1 MAGVLFFV
9 RGVFLAGLV
18 GLSGLSIAAFLGFAS
33 PLLDALNHFQPIW
46 FAGTLFSL
54 LLVPFVFRKSAS
66 LRAVLALA
74 ATGFLASAVIVVP
87 EIVSSWL
94 TRPAIHLD
102 RPVVKLMS
110 RNLFGQND
118 KMAQVASDIAAEDP
132 DIIAFQEYFT
142 EQRNE
147 LHRLIAQKYPFFVRC
162 SGGRRAFL
170 AIYSKTAF
178 ELSSDTLCPDSF
190 SERRDNIARLVA
202 RFKDQSGQEF
212 TIVNTQLNWPIQI
225 NPLFRSGLSITE
237 RLAGTYER
245 KSGEWSELAKAINA
259 IKGPLVLVGDFNST
273 PWSYALARFEALTG
287 LKRQTRNLATYPK
300 LLYWSGRWRE
310 TFPVLPIDHIFSR
323 GDIGVYDVVA
333 GKPAG
338 SDHLPLIARFS
349 VGAGG

>member
-1 MAGVLFFV
+1 MAGILFFV
-9 RGVFLAGLV
+9 RAAFLFGLV
-18 GLSGLSIAAFLGFAS
+18 GLTALSIAAFLGFAS
-33 PLLDALNHFQPIW
+33 PILDALNHFQPIW
-46 FAGTLFSL
+46 FVGTFIGL
-54 LLVPFVFRKSAS
+54 LLGPIVFRAHRWRSA
-66 LRAVLALA
+66 VIALA

-118 KMAQVASDIAAEDP
+118 KMAEVASDIATQNP
-132 DIIAFQEYFT
+132 DIIALQEYFT

-178 ELSSDTLCPDSF
+178 KLSPDTLCPDSF
-190 SERRDNIARLVA
+190 SGRQDNIARLIA

-212 TIVNTQLNWPIQI
+212 TVVNTQLNWPIQI
-225 NPLFRSGLSITE
+225 NPLFRNGLSISE
-237 RLAGTYER
+237 RLAGTYQR
-245 KSGEWSELAKAINA
+245 KTREWRDLAQAINA
-259 IKGPLVLVGDFNST
+259 IKGPVVLVGDFNST
-273 PWSYALARFEALTG
+273 PWSYALARFEAQTG

-310 TFPVLPIDHIFSR
+310 TLPILPIDHFFSR
-323 GDIGVYDVVA
+323 GNIGVFDVVT
-333 GKPAG
+333 GNPAG

-349 VGAGG
+349 IGGGE